1 MPGSASFRRTV
12 EAHRDAVRA
21 LLAPLH
27 ERTHESVPLEDALNR
42 VTSHAVTSPVA
53 LPLFRNSQMDGIAVR
68 AAEAGPRRDHLNR
81 QRTGRPGSRGRAR

>member
-53 LPLFRNSQMDGIAVR
+53 LPLFRNSQMVGIAVR
-68 AAEAGPRRDHLNR
+68 AA
-81 QRTGRPGSRGRAR
+81 